1 LCFEGRERV
10 LLSRTDALGDLL
22 VSMPVQ
28 YRLLSRYPGLEIH
41 WLVRPYSAP
50 LFAGHPD
57 IAGVHLRME
66 DQDLASLFA
75 QLRPHALLNLGHR
88 DQEVIVAAKRASVP
102 IRVARARGL
111 RQILGATD
119 LIWRRRFG
127 TGRHE
132 AMNVLD
138 FLTPWGLA
146 GGAPEPPHLF
156 LTDAERA
163 QGERDLARFAHPR
176 LGLFLQGT
184 GAGAHPSTAWWSAA
198 QSVFSRAGWTPIALG
213 PPDLSDLPPTDL
225 RGLMARMAACEAILS
240 PSSGPA
246 HIAAALG
253 LPLLCLM
260 GLRPNH
266 GPDRWA
272 PLGARVQV
280 VQYAPPEADLAG
292 GMDRLAPEA
301 LLPHLDRL
309 R

>member
-1 LCFEGRERV
+1 
-10 LLSRTDALGDLL
+10 
-22 VSMPVQ
+22 
-28 YRLLSRYPGLEIH
+28 
-41 WLVRPYSAP
+41 
-50 LFAGHPD
+50 
-57 IAGVHLRME
+57 
-66 DQDLASLFA
+66 
-75 QLRPHALLNLGHR
+75 
-88 DQEVIVAAKRASVP
+88 
-102 IRVARARGL
+102 
-111 RQILGATD
+111 
-119 LIWRRRFG
+119 
-127 TGRHE
+127 
-132 AMNVLD
+132 
-138 FLTPWGLA
+138 
-146 GGAPEPPHLF
+146 
-156 LTDAERA
+156 
-163 QGERDLARFAHPR
+163 
-176 LGLFLQGT
+176 
-184 GAGAHPSTAWWSAA
+184 
-198 QSVFSRAGWTPIALG
+198 VFSRAGWTPIALG